1 MQEQTD
7 VRVFIADDH
16 EETVLRMSEFINA
29 ASGMKVVGTAAD
41 GSALLRYFARG
52 NNGVDV
58 ALVDIDMPEMI
69 DGLAVVGK
77 IKNICQNGLKVI
89 VMTGMRGRDYP
100 TDAIRN
106 YADGFVAKYRHK
118 DEFIDAIIK
127 VHKGEMVYLLD
138 PNDIAPPV
146 ELPEPLPELTPTE
159 LRIVCLMV
167 KGRRN
172 KEIADE
178 IKLGEKNTEKIRG
191 LVMKKL
197 GVQTPA
203 QLGALAEKHGL
214 CR

>member
-1 MQEQTD
+1 
-7 VRVFIADDH
+7 
-16 EETVLRMSEFINA
+16 
-29 ASGMKVVGTAAD
+29 MKVVGTASD
-41 GSALLRYFARG
+41 GRALLQYFATG

-58 ALVDIDMPEMI
+58 ALVDIDMPKMI
-69 DGLAVVGK
+69 GGLEVVRK
-77 IKNICQNGLKVI
+77 IKNVCQEKLKVI
-89 VMTGMRGRDYP
+89 VMTGLRGRDYP
-100 TDAIRN
+100 MDAIRN
-106 YADGFVAKYRHK
+106 YADGFVTKYRHK

-127 VHKGEMVYLLD
+127 VSKGEMVFLLD
-138 PNDIAPPV
+138 PGDTAPAV
-146 ELPEPLPELTPTE
+146 VSESLPELTPTE

-167 KGRRN
+167 NGFRN

-197 GVQTPA
+197 KVDTPA

>member
-7 VRVFIADDH
+7 IRVFIADDH
-16 EETVLRMSEFINA
+16 PETIGMMSEFINA
-29 ASGMKVVGTAAD
+29 ASGMKVVGTASD
-41 GSALLRYFARG
+41 GRALLQYFATG

-58 ALVDIDMPEMI
+58 ALVDIDMPKMI
-69 DGLAVVGK
+69 GGLEVVRK
-77 IKNICQNGLKVI
+77 IKNVCQEKLKVI
-89 VMTGMRGRDYP
+89 VMTGLRGRDYP
-100 TDAIRN
+100 MDAIRN
-106 YADGFVAKYRHK
+106 YADGFVTKYRHK

-127 VHKGEMVYLLD
+127 VSKGEMVFLLD
-138 PNDIAPPV
+138 PGDTAPAV
-146 ELPEPLPELTPTE
+146 VSESLPELTPTE

-167 KGRRN
+167 NGFRN

-197 GVQTPA
+197 KVDTPA